1 MGVGVAFEVPLVNS
15 GNEPGLSAGFE
26 PGGGT
31 GLDIDG
37 VTNAFDIGQVTVV
50 RGILYVLALVDFS
63 VATVE
68 WCVPQTTEVVYSGG
82 LKLAVVWLRTW
93 LVVGGIGNT
102 HECDSGTVNVLQ
114 IVVELTNTKG
124 LVEHLWQL

>member
-1 MGVGVAFEVPLVNS
+1 MGVAFEVLLVNS
-15 GNEPGLSAGFE
+15 GNEPGFSAGFE

-31 GLDIDG
+31 GSEIDG

-50 RGILYVLALVDFS
+50 TGILYVLTLVGFS
-63 VATVE
+63 VATVRR
-68 WCVPQTTEVVYSGG
+68 CVPQTTEVVYNGG

-114 IVVELTNTKG
+114 IMVELTNTKG